1 MTSAICWGSPLM
13 LSKINDN
20 PYGIPNPWC
29 VKKVWQSLLTSVTGV
44 QLLEVGDD
52 EHGAVLLLADGP
64 DGVPD
69 QRAVHEAVLVVA
81 QEGVDQVAPTV
92 QHDEFHGPLTGEP
105 PEDPHQALELL
116 RRGGSHCALD
126 Q

>member
-1 MTSAICWGSPLM
+1 MTAFARQIRAHSCQVKGLGCW
-13 LSKINDN
+13 
-20 PYGIPNPWC
+20 
-29 VKKVWQSLLTSVTGV
+29 LTSVTGV

-81 QEGVDQVAPTV
+81 QEGVDQVAPAV

-105 PEDPHQALELL
+105 PEDAHEALQLL
-116 RRGGSHCALD
+116 RRGGSHCSNNFLFPC
-126 Q
+126 